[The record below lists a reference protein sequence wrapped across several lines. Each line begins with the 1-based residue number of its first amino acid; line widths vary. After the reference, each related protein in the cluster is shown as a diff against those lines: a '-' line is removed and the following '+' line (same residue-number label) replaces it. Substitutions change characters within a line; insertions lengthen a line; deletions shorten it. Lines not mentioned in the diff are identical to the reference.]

1 MKKISQKFSYFFCLA
16 ALLFG
21 MIGAVATH
29 AAIQYRASDTNMLAI
44 VLYKEIG
51 CYKDPREVQQVANVI
66 MNRYKAWGGKVSI
79 GDILTQRWRNGKGHT
94 YAFSYVY
101 KYLTESTTD
110 EQILAILNKNP
121 QGRKCLEVAQKAL
134 AGQLQDLT
142 QGATAYRTCIGGAHS
157 AASQTFA
164 GAGTRVDLSGSYQG
178 AHCYYKNY
186 ALGGFRDSRYG
197 KTIIAKEQSV
207 YGSNVTYNGNSLSDT
222 NIQGVISGAL
232 GDFGDLADN
241 GGFAN
246 LSFSDERYQN
256 LCKDKQE
263 SGSKINDINFPST
276 FSPQILSGLQ
286 DIMLR
291 IYASLSQLYIYGNA
305 LTCYASDVAYTCV
318 GFKAINMCALKVPN
332 LSLWF
337 SGGIIYLAAFFMTLC
352 IGMYFIDVTFKI
364 GFAVLFLPIS
374 IALWPFPPTK
384 DKFEKNLSI
393 ILHNAMLFAFL
404 SIGVAYAVTLVQSV
418 VFGGVIDQE
427 NFAKALTDDSGEQM
441 SQGFALHADTFLL
454 VVFSLFA
461 GLKIMQSSVNDYLN
475 KVFPDNIF
483 GNASPMMRKGTQ
495 ALGFMKSR
503 ALGMVKPA
511 ANLAKDII
519 ATQTGKGMQWA
530 GNKIRG
536 YSNPTLLGGAQGGT
550 PPTSSTPT
558 SPTAPTSPIGP
569 SAARTA
575 DGTTD
580 TQQNPPMEKP
590 QDVSGLPQ
598 GFTPPPTSADNVA
611 STLASGIVM
620 GAMTNKNAPISLA
633 PGAIFSDRN
642 IFLQVETY
650 QSLAKLAQSVRQ
662 EGPKAMF
669 KQATAGLRANPTGAA
684 QNLIMKGSQIFVRT
698 VLETA
703 GSAMY
708 AAGRNVEALGGG
720 KDMAPRTDFRGT
732 NPKTQQQPTQTPQQ
746 DQQTQQT
753 TTQESQQVQ
762 PQTTADP
769 ATPTENPSQSAKEGG
784 QAPSEQS
791 TRQENTSQ
799 QSSSEKKNDAQQNQD
814 RNE

>member
-1 MKKISQKFSYFFCLA
+1 
-16 ALLFG
+16 
-21 MIGAVATH
+21 
-29 AAIQYRASDTNMLAI
+29 
-44 VLYKEIG
+44 
-51 CYKDPREVQQVANVI
+51 
-66 MNRYKAWGGKVSI
+66 
-79 GDILTQRWRNGKGHT
+79 
-94 YAFSYVY
+94 
-101 KYLTESTTD
+101 
-110 EQILAILNKNP
+110 
-121 QGRKCLEVAQKAL
+121 
-134 AGQLQDLT
+134 
-142 QGATAYRTCIGGAHS
+142 
-157 AASQTFA
+157 
-164 GAGTRVDLSGSYQG
+164 
-178 AHCYYKNY
+178 
-186 ALGGFRDSRYG
+186 
-197 KTIIAKEQSV
+197 
-207 YGSNVTYNGNSLSDT
+207 
-222 NIQGVISGAL
+222 
-232 GDFGDLADN
+232 
-241 GGFAN
+241 
-246 LSFSDERYQN
+246 
-256 LCKDKQE
+256 
-263 SGSKINDINFPST
+263 
-276 FSPQILSGLQ
+276 
-286 DIMLR
+286 
-291 IYASLSQLYIYGNA
+291 
-305 LTCYASDVAYTCV
+305 
-318 GFKAINMCALKVPN
+318 
-332 LSLWF
+332 
-337 SGGIIYLAAFFMTLC
+337 
-352 IGMYFIDVTFKI
+352 
-364 GFAVLFLPIS
+364 
-374 IALWPFPPTK
+374 
-384 DKFEKNLSI
+384 
-393 ILHNAMLFAFL
+393 
-404 SIGVAYAVTLVQSV
+404 
-418 VFGGVIDQE
+418 
-427 NFAKALTDDSGEQM
+427 
-441 SQGFALHADTFLL
+441 
-454 VVFSLFA
+454 
-461 GLKIMQSSVNDYLN
+461 
-475 KVFPDNIF
+475 
-483 GNASPMMRKGTQ
+483 
-495 ALGFMKSR
+495 
-503 ALGMVKPA
+503 
-511 ANLAKDII
+511 
-519 ATQTGKGMQWA
+519 MQWA